1 MQNVVQVMVIQLIH
15 VFLKVKTKEF
25 YFFSLKE
32 SSTIK
37 ESSRIQHKKNSINV
51 KSRKIVK
58 SLTCF
63 NKINIWIWRFK
74 MSEYHSNIG
83 KIGEILGVFVSWL
96 LINISHTKFFLGS
109 SFEIF
114 FYGF

>member
-37 ESSRIQHKKNSINV
+37 ESSRIQHKKNSISV
-51 KSRKIVK
+51 KSRKIGILARLAK
-58 SLTCF
+58 SWAF
-63 NKINIWIWRFK
+63 
-74 MSEYHSNIG
+74 SY
-83 KIGEILGVFVSWL
+83 LG
-96 LINISHTKFFLGS
+96 
-109 SFEIF
+109 
-114 FYGF
+114 Y

>member
-37 ESSRIQHKKNSINV
+37 ESSRIQHKKNSINEYWQDW
-51 KSRKIVK
+51 RNLGRFRI
-58 SLTCF
+58 LA
-63 NKINIWIWRFK
+63 IN
-74 MSEYHSNIG
+74 
-83 KIGEILGVFVSWL
+83 
-96 LINISHTKFFLGS
+96 
-109 SFEIF
+109 
-114 FYGF
+114 